1 MEGLFSLPK
10 ITAIPHKE
18 RLATLHAICL
28 QIFVR
33 YCLTLRNASPKRA
46 PDGREQEELHMQS
59 KRFYWLKLQE
69 HFFQDKAV
77 KKLRRMPDGD
87 TCVMI
92 YLKMLLLSLSSS
104 GELYFD
110 GLEPDFYTEL
120 ALTLDEDEE
129 LVRDTLEFLMRVHRL
144 EQKSETV
151 YYLPEVGAVT
161 GSESASAERMRKAR
175 QKPADAKTQ
184 EPVQAP
190 AEACDTESAH
200 CDTPAAHCDVE
211 KEIEKELE
219 IEKET
224 ESDAEKELFPES
236 QTAAAAVP
244 ETTTTTGSR
253 KKGTAF
259 SMPTLEEIRNY
270 CMHRGST
277 VSAEQFYDYYEAN
290 GWNIGKHPM
299 RDWKAAL
306 RTWER
311 HEKPSCPDKPQ
322 PPLCENAEAYASFV
336 YNLT

>member
-1 MEGLFSLPK
+1 
-10 ITAIPHKE
+10 
-18 RLATLHAICL
+18 
-28 QIFVR
+28 
-33 YCLTLRNASPKRA
+33 
-46 PDGREQEELHMQS
+46 MQS

-77 KKLRRMPDGD
+77 KKLRRMPNGD

-110 GLEPDFYTEL
+110 GLEPDFHTEL

-175 QKPADAKTQ
+175 QKPADAKPQ

-190 AEACDTESAH
+190 AEACDTEAAH

-236 QTAAAAVP
+236 QTVAAAVP

-253 KKGTAF
+253 KKDCFFQADTGGDTELLHASGQHGIGRTVLRLLRSQRLEHRKAPDAGLESGSADMGT
-259 SMPTLEEIRNY
+259 PRK
-270 CMHRGST
+270 T
-277 VSAEQFYDYYEAN
+277 VLSGQTPAPA
-290 GWNIGKHPM
+290 
-299 RDWKAAL
+299 
-306 RTWER
+306 
-311 HEKPSCPDKPQ
+311 
-322 PPLCENAEAYASFV
+322 V
-336 YNLT
+336 

>member
-1 MEGLFSLPK
+1 
-10 ITAIPHKE
+10 
-18 RLATLHAICL
+18 
-28 QIFVR
+28 
-33 YCLTLRNASPKRA
+33 
-46 PDGREQEELHMQS
+46 MQS

-77 KKLRRMPDGD
+77 KKLRRMPNGD

-110 GLEPDFYTEL
+110 GLEPDFHTEL
-120 ALTLDEDEE
+120 ALTLDEEEE

-175 QKPADAKTQ
+175 QKPADAKPQ

-190 AEACDTESAH
+190 AEACDTEAAH

-211 KEIEKELE
+211 KELEKELE

-253 KKGTAF
+253 KKRTAF

-270 CMHRGST
+270 CMASGQHGIGRTVLRLLRSQRLEHRKAPDAGLESGSADMGTPRKT
-277 VSAEQFYDYYEAN
+277 VLSGQTQAPA
-290 GWNIGKHPM
+290 
-299 RDWKAAL
+299 
-306 RTWER
+306 
-311 HEKPSCPDKPQ
+311 
-322 PPLCENAEAYASFV
+322 V
-336 YNLT
+336 

>member
-1 MEGLFSLPK
+1 MEGLF
-10 ITAIPHKE
+10 I
-18 RLATLHAICL
+18 
-28 QIFVR
+28 
-33 YCLTLRNASPKRA
+33 TLRNASPKRA

-77 KKLRRMPDGD
+77 KKLRRMPNGD

-110 GLEPDFYTEL
+110 GLEPDFHTEL

-175 QKPADAKTQ
+175 QKPADAKPQ

-190 AEACDTESAH
+190 AEACDTEAAH
-200 CDTPAAHCDVE
+200 CDTPAAHCDVEKEIE

-259 SMPTLEEIRNY
+259 SRPTLELLHASGQHGIGRTVLRLLRSQRLE
-270 CMHRGST
+270 HRKAPDAGLESGSADMGTPRKT
-277 VSAEQFYDYYEAN
+277 VLSGQTPASA
-290 GWNIGKHPM
+290 
-299 RDWKAAL
+299 
-306 RTWER
+306 
-311 HEKPSCPDKPQ
+311 
-322 PPLCENAEAYASFV
+322 V
-336 YNLT
+336 

>member
-10 ITAIPHKE
+10 I
-18 RLATLHAICL
+18 
-28 QIFVR
+28 
-33 YCLTLRNASPKRA
+33 TLRNASPKRA

-110 GLEPDFYTEL
+110 GLEQDFHTEL

-175 QKPADAKTQ
+175 QKPADAKPQ

-219 IEKET
+219 KE
-224 ESDAEKELFPES
+224 
-236 QTAAAAVP
+236 
-244 ETTTTTGSR
+244 
-253 KKGTAF
+253 
-259 SMPTLEEIRNY
+259 
-270 CMHRGST
+270 
-277 VSAEQFYDYYEAN
+277 
-290 GWNIGKHPM
+290 
-299 RDWKAAL
+299 
-306 RTWER
+306 
-311 HEKPSCPDKPQ
+311 
-322 PPLCENAEAYASFV
+322 
-336 YNLT
+336 

>member
-1 MEGLFSLPK
+1 
-10 ITAIPHKE
+10 
-18 RLATLHAICL
+18 
-28 QIFVR
+28 
-33 YCLTLRNASPKRA
+33 
-46 PDGREQEELHMQS
+46 MQS

-77 KKLRRMPDGD
+77 KKLRRMPNGD

-110 GLEPDFYTEL
+110 GLEPDFHTEL

-175 QKPADAKTQ
+175 QKPADAKPQ

-190 AEACDTESAH
+190 AEACDTEAAH

-211 KEIEKELE
+211 KEIEKEL
-219 IEKET
+219 
-224 ESDAEKELFPES
+224 
-236 QTAAAAVP
+236 
-244 ETTTTTGSR
+244 
-253 KKGTAF
+253 
-259 SMPTLEEIRNY
+259 
-270 CMHRGST
+270 
-277 VSAEQFYDYYEAN
+277 
-290 GWNIGKHPM
+290 GKH
-299 RDWKAAL
+299 
-306 RTWER
+306 
-311 HEKPSCPDKPQ
+311 
-322 PPLCENAEAYASFV
+322 
-336 YNLT
+336 

>member
-1 MEGLFSLPK
+1 M
-10 ITAIPHKE
+10 
-18 RLATLHAICL
+18 
-28 QIFVR
+28 
-33 YCLTLRNASPKRA
+33 RNASPKRA

-77 KKLRRMPDGD
+77 KKLRRMPNGD

-110 GLEPDFYTEL
+110 GLEPDFHTEL

-175 QKPADAKTQ
+175 QKPADAKPQ

-190 AEACDTESAH
+190 AEACNTE
-200 CDTPAAHCDVE
+200 
-211 KEIEKELE
+211 
-219 IEKET
+219 
-224 ESDAEKELFPES
+224 
-236 QTAAAAVP
+236 
-244 ETTTTTGSR
+244 
-253 KKGTAF
+253 
-259 SMPTLEEIRNY
+259 
-270 CMHRGST
+270 
-277 VSAEQFYDYYEAN
+277 
-290 GWNIGKHPM
+290 
-299 RDWKAAL
+299 AAL
-306 RTWER
+306 
-311 HEKPSCPDKPQ
+311 
-322 PPLCENAEAYASFV
+322 
-336 YNLT
+336 

>member
-1 MEGLFSLPK
+1 MPK
-10 ITAIPHKE
+10 I
-18 RLATLHAICL
+18 
-28 QIFVR
+28 
-33 YCLTLRNASPKRA
+33 TLRNASPKRA

-77 KKLRRMPDGD
+77 KKLRRMPNGD

-110 GLEPDFYTEL
+110 GLEQDFHTEL

-184 EPVQAP
+184 ELVQAP
-190 AEACDTESAH
+190 AEACDTEAAH

-311 HEKPSCPDKPQ
+311 HEKPSCPDKSQ

>member
-1 MEGLFSLPK
+1 
-10 ITAIPHKE
+10 
-18 RLATLHAICL
+18 
-28 QIFVR
+28 
-33 YCLTLRNASPKRA
+33 
-46 PDGREQEELHMQS
+46 MQS

-77 KKLRRMPDGD
+77 KKLRRMPNGD

-110 GLEPDFYTEL
+110 GLEPDFHTEL

-175 QKPADAKTQ
+175 QKPADAKPQ

-190 AEACDTESAH
+190 AEACDTEAAH

-253 KKGTAF
+253 KKRTAF
-259 SMPTLEEIRNY
+259 SLSLI
-270 CMHRGST
+270 H
-277 VSAEQFYDYYEAN
+277 
-290 GWNIGKHPM
+290 I
-299 RDWKAAL
+299 
-306 RTWER
+306 
-311 HEKPSCPDKPQ
+311 
-322 PPLCENAEAYASFV
+322 
-336 YNLT
+336 

>member
-1 MEGLFSLPK
+1 
-10 ITAIPHKE
+10 
-18 RLATLHAICL
+18 
-28 QIFVR
+28 
-33 YCLTLRNASPKRA
+33 
-46 PDGREQEELHMQS
+46 
-59 KRFYWLKLQE
+59 
-69 HFFQDKAV
+69 
-77 KKLRRMPDGD
+77 
-87 TCVMI
+87 
-92 YLKMLLLSLSSS
+92 
-104 GELYFD
+104 
-110 GLEPDFYTEL
+110 
-120 ALTLDEDEE
+120 
-129 LVRDTLEFLMRVHRL
+129 MRVHRL

-175 QKPADAKTQ
+175 QKPADAKPQ
-184 EPVQAP
+184 ESVQAP
-190 AEACDTESAH
+190 AEACDTEAAH

-253 KKGTAF
+253 KKRTAF

>member
-1 MEGLFSLPK
+1 
-10 ITAIPHKE
+10 
-18 RLATLHAICL
+18 
-28 QIFVR
+28 
-33 YCLTLRNASPKRA
+33 
-46 PDGREQEELHMQS
+46 MQS

-77 KKLRRMPDGD
+77 KKLRRMPNGD

-110 GLEPDFYTEL
+110 GLEPDFHTEL

-175 QKPADAKTQ
+175 QKPADVKPQ

-190 AEACDTESAH
+190 AEACDTEAAH

-224 ESDAEKELFPES
+224 ESDAEKELRQFPK
-236 QTAAAAVP
+236 QPPQPAAGKKGLLFPGRHWRRYGTTAYIGAARYRQNSF
-244 ETTTTTGSR
+244 TTTTKPTAGTSESTRCGTGKRLCGHGNATKNRPVRTNPSLR
-253 KKGTAF
+253 CVK
-259 SMPTLEEIRNY
+259 MQRL
-270 CMHRGST
+270 
-277 VSAEQFYDYYEAN
+277 
-290 GWNIGKHPM
+290 M
-299 RDWKAAL
+299 RHL
-306 RTWER
+306 SIT
-311 HEKPSCPDKPQ
+311 
-322 PPLCENAEAYASFV
+322 
-336 YNLT
+336 

>member
-1 MEGLFSLPK
+1 M
-10 ITAIPHKE
+10 
-18 RLATLHAICL
+18 
-28 QIFVR
+28 
-33 YCLTLRNASPKRA
+33 RNASPKRA

-77 KKLRRMPDGD
+77 KKLRQMPNGD

-110 GLEPDFYTEL
+110 GLEPDFHTEL

-175 QKPADAKTQ
+175 QKPADVKPQ

-190 AEACDTESAH
+190 AEACDTEAAH

-253 KKGTAF
+253 KKGLLFPDRHWRRYGTTAYIGAARYRQNSF
-259 SMPTLEEIRNY
+259 TTTTKPTAGTSE
-270 CMHRGST
+270 ST
-277 VSAEQFYDYYEAN
+277 RCVT
-290 GWNIGKHPM
+290 GKRLCGHGNATKNRPVRTNPSLRCVKMQRLM
-299 RDWKAAL
+299 RHL
-306 RTWER
+306 SIT
-311 HEKPSCPDKPQ
+311 
-322 PPLCENAEAYASFV
+322 
-336 YNLT
+336 

>member
-10 ITAIPHKE
+10 I
-18 RLATLHAICL
+18 
-28 QIFVR
+28 
-33 YCLTLRNASPKRA
+33 TLRNASPKRA

-77 KKLRRMPDGD
+77 KKLRRMPNGD

-110 GLEPDFYTEL
+110 GLEPDFHTEL

-175 QKPADAKTQ
+175 QKPADAKPQ

-190 AEACDTESAH
+190 AEACDTEAAH

-211 KEIEKELE
+211 KEIEKEL
-219 IEKET
+219 EKET

-290 GWNIGKHPM
+290 G
-299 RDWKAAL
+299 
-306 RTWER
+306 
-311 HEKPSCPDKPQ
+311 
-322 PPLCENAEAYASFV
+322 
-336 YNLT
+336 

>member
-1 MEGLFSLPK
+1 M
-10 ITAIPHKE
+10 
-18 RLATLHAICL
+18 
-28 QIFVR
+28 
-33 YCLTLRNASPKRA
+33 RNASPKRA

-77 KKLRRMPDGD
+77 KKLRRMPNGD

-110 GLEPDFYTEL
+110 GLEPDFHTEL

-175 QKPADAKTQ
+175 QKPADVKPQ

-190 AEACDTESAH
+190 AEACDTEAAH

-211 KEIEKELE
+211 KELE
-219 IEKET
+219 IDSQIQDR
-224 ESDAEKELFPES
+224 ESRGNG
-236 QTAAAAVP
+236 AAAPAPAGAATRHKHGAHGWVRLT
-244 ETTTTTGSR
+244 EEEYARLIDDLGEEELTRCIDYIDESAQSTGNKNRWKDWNLVIRRCSR
-253 KKGTAF
+253 DRWG
-259 SMPTLEEIRNY
+259 IRNGSGNGER
-270 CMHRGST
+270 RGFGRNAMDELQQLHQMYESWEG
-277 VSAEQFYDYYEAN
+277 EQD
-290 GWNIGKHPM
+290 G
-299 RDWKAAL
+299 
-306 RTWER
+306 
-311 HEKPSCPDKPQ
+311 
-322 PPLCENAEAYASFV
+322 
-336 YNLT
+336 

>member
-10 ITAIPHKE
+10 LRQYRTKSVW
-18 RLATLHAICL
+18 RLCTVLPYIAKCQPEAC
-28 QIFVR
+28 
-33 YCLTLRNASPKRA
+33 SGRA
-46 PDGREQEELHMQS
+46 GTGLHMQS

-77 KKLRRMPDGD
+77 KKLRRMPNGD

-110 GLEPDFYTEL
+110 GLEPDFHTEL

-175 QKPADAKTQ
+175 QKPADAKPQ

-190 AEACDTESAH
+190 AEACDTETAH
-200 CDTPAAHCDVE
+200 CDTSAAHCDVEKEIE

-236 QTAAAAVP
+236 QTVAAAVP

-259 SMPTLEEIRNY
+259 SRPTLEEIRNY

-322 PPLCENAEAYASFV
+322 PPLCENAEAIASFLDK
-336 YNLT
+336 LT

>member
-1 MEGLFSLPK
+1 MC
-10 ITAIPHKE
+10 I
-18 RLATLHAICL
+18 
-28 QIFVR
+28 
-33 YCLTLRNASPKRA
+33 
-46 PDGREQEELHMQS
+46 
-59 KRFYWLKLQE
+59 
-69 HFFQDKAV
+69 
-77 KKLRRMPDGD
+77 
-87 TCVMI
+87 
-92 YLKMLLLSLSSS
+92 
-104 GELYFD
+104 
-110 GLEPDFYTEL
+110 
-120 ALTLDEDEE
+120 
-129 LVRDTLEFLMRVHRL
+129 RD
-144 EQKSETV
+144 S
-151 YYLPEVGAVT
+151 
-161 GSESASAERMRKAR
+161 
-175 QKPADAKTQ
+175 
-184 EPVQAP
+184 
-190 AEACDTESAH
+190 
-200 CDTPAAHCDVE
+200 CDVE
-211 KEIEKELE
+211 KELEKELE

-253 KKGTAF
+253 KKRTAF

-311 HEKPSCPDKPQ
+311 HEKPSCPDKPK

>member
-1 MEGLFSLPK
+1 MHAGVQLFPSESLYMEGLF
-10 ITAIPHKE
+10 I
-18 RLATLHAICL
+18 
-28 QIFVR
+28 
-33 YCLTLRNASPKRA
+33 TLRNASPKRA

-77 KKLRRMPDGD
+77 KKLRRMPNGD

-120 ALTLDEDEE
+120 ALTLDEDEG

-175 QKPADAKTQ
+175 QKPADAKPQ

-190 AEACDTESAH
+190 AEACDTEAAH
-200 CDTPAAHCDVE
+200 CDTPAAHCDVEKEIE

-253 KKGTAF
+253 KKRTAF

-322 PPLCENAEAYASFV
+322 PPLCENADAYASFV

>member
-1 MEGLFSLPK
+1 M
-10 ITAIPHKE
+10 
-18 RLATLHAICL
+18 
-28 QIFVR
+28 
-33 YCLTLRNASPKRA
+33 
-46 PDGREQEELHMQS
+46 
-59 KRFYWLKLQE
+59 
-69 HFFQDKAV
+69 
-77 KKLRRMPDGD
+77 KKLRRMPNGD

-110 GLEPDFYTEL
+110 GLEPDFHTEL

-175 QKPADAKTQ
+175 QKPADAKPQ

-190 AEACDTESAH
+190 AEACDTEAAH

-211 KEIEKELE
+211 KELEKELE

-253 KKGTAF
+253 KKRTAF